1 MPAPKDS
8 KQPAEPICFECGLQH
23 PTVHRFTAGP
33 IDDQNLEESLAIARN
48 SDYSNDREFTSPNEP
63 SRSNSSC
70 QNVAATENG
79 AVARNILNFWSDGI
93 F

>member
-1 MPAPKDS
+1 MPAVKDS

-48 SDYSNDREFTSPNEP
+48 SDYSNDREFTST
-63 SRSNSSC
+63 
-70 QNVAATENG
+70 VAVTENG